1 MATITTVEP
10 VIPPDIR
17 DVRMFGEAIT
27 WLTETAQVYS
37 YLGTSYDQQAY
48 ASAAQAITTVA
59 RRAVNRGAHTPGQ
72 LVDQLA
78 AASTQLRIRAS
89 LCATF
94 DEPDAARGLDLAAAD
109 LAGLASTL
117 RTPVFVPAQPDFAA
131 DDRPA

>member
-10 VIPPDIR
+10 AAPPDIR
-17 DVRMFGEAIT
+17 DVHTISEAIT

-48 ASAAQAITTVA
+48 AAAAQAITTVA
-59 RRAVNRGAHTPGQ
+59 RRVNRGAHTPGQ

-89 LCATF
+89 LCVTF

-117 RTPVFVPAQPDFAA
+117 RTTVFVPARPDVAA
-131 DDRPA
+131 DDRRA